1 MKRPKSKGKGREVLP
16 LSVVQSA
23 QAGDVGAMEQILRYY
38 EGYICKLCTRKL
50 YDENGYSH
58 MCLDEYMKRRLEI
71 KLISAILAV
80 N

>member
-1 MKRPKSKGKGREVLP
+1 MKRPKGKGREVLP
-16 LSVVQSA
+16 LSVVQTA
-23 QAGDVGAMEQILRYY
+23 QTGDAGAMEQILRYY

-50 YDENGYSH
+50 YDTNSCPH

>member
-1 MKRPKSKGKGREVLP
+1 MKRPKSKGREVLP
-16 LSVVQSA
+16 LSVIQTA
-23 QAGDVGAMEQILRYY
+23 QAGDAGTMEQILRYY

-50 YDENGYSH
+50 YDKDGCPH
-58 MCLDEYMKRRLEI
+58 VCLDEYMKHRLEI